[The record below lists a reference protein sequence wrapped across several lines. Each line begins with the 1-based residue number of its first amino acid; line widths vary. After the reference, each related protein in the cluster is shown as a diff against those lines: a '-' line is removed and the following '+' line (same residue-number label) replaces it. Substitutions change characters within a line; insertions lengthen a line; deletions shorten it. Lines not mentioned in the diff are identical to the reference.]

1 LAFEFKL
8 PDLGEGITSGEIK
21 RWLVKKGDKV
31 QEDDPVAEVETDKA
45 VVELPAPVTGT
56 IEDLKF
62 KEGDKVPVGSVIVVI
77 REEGEAKKEA
87 PPVQEKVAEKATTE
101 AKKPVTTPPPAP
113 AAEVKQ
119 PETKPSPPA
128 GEKAP
133 VLATPSTRM
142 LAKEQ
147 KVDIETVKGTG
158 PFGRITDED
167 VRAAAGKPA
176 GKKPEEKKPA
186 PPAPAPA
193 PAAAPAPAVAGLEE
207 RIPFRGIRRTIADN
221 LMRSLQHTAQ
231 VSAFDDADLTMLAA
245 VREQV
250 NKTMPQGVKISYLAF
265 TVKAVVAALR
275 NHPMLNASVDDEKQ
289 EIILKKYYN
298 IGIAIDTPRGLM
310 VAPVKDADKK
320 NLIQLS
326 KEIKELVTLANEGRI
341 GVEQLRGSTFTITN
355 IGAIG
360 GLWST
365 PIINYPESAILQ
377 MQQMRDMPR
386 AVNGMVAIRKVMNL
400 CLTID
405 HRIIDG
411 AEGQRFLNDVKR
423 YLEDPQQLLVEMI

>member
-1 LAFEFKL
+1 MAFEFKL

-31 QEDDPVAEVETDKA
+31 EEDDPIAEVETDKA
-45 VVELPAPVTGT
+45 VVELPSPVTGA

-62 KEGDKVPVGSVIVVI
+62 KEGDKVPVGSVIAVI
-77 REEGEAKKEA
+77 QPEGEAKKEA
-87 PPVQEKVAEKATTE
+87 PPVQEKVVEKATAE
-101 AKKPVTTPPPAP
+101 AKKPVTTPPAP
-113 AAEVKQ
+113 A
-119 PETKPSPPA
+119 A

-133 VLATPSTRM
+133 MLATPSTRM

-158 PFGRITDED
+158 PYGRVTDED

-176 GKKPEEKKPA
+176 EKKPEEKKPA

-193 PAAAPAPAVAGLEE
+193 PAPAPVPVPAPGAAGPEE
-207 RIPFRGIRRTIADN
+207 RIPLRGIRKTISEN
-221 LMRSLQHTAQ
+221 LMRSLQRTAQ
-231 VSAFDDADLTMLAA
+231 VTACDDADLTVLAA

-250 NKTMPQGVKISYLAF
+250 NKTMPQGVKVSYLAF

-320 NLIQLS
+320 SIVQLS
-326 KEIKELVTLANEGRI
+326 KEIKELVTMANEGRI

-377 MQQMRDMPR
+377 MQQLRDVPR
-386 AVNGMVAIRKVMNL
+386 VVNGVIAVRKVMDL

-423 YLEDPQQLLVEMI
+423 YLEDPQQLLVEMV

>member
-1 LAFEFKL
+1 LVYVAFEFKL

-31 QEDDPVAEVETDKA
+31 EEDDPIAEVETDKA
-45 VVELPAPVTGT
+45 VVELPAPLTGT
-56 IEDLKF
+56 VEDLKF
-62 KEGDKVPVGSVIVVI
+62 KEGDKVATGSVIAVI
-77 REEGEAKKEA
+77 QPEGEAKKEA
-87 PPVQEKVAEKATTE
+87 PPVQEKVGEKATTE
-101 AKKPVTTPPPAP
+101 AKKPMTTPPTPTPTAAP
-113 AAEVKQ
+113 AEGGKV
-119 PETKPSPPA
+119 
-128 GEKAP
+128 P
-133 VLATPSTRM
+133 VLATPATRM
-142 LAKEQ
+142 LAKEL
-147 KVDIETVKGTG
+147 KVDIESVKGTG
-158 PFGRITDED
+158 PYGRISDED

-176 GKKPEEKKPA
+176 EKKPEEKKPA
-186 PPAPAPA
+186 PAAPAPSPTPAPAPTV
-193 PAAAPAPAVAGLEE
+193 PGMEE
-207 RIPFRGIRRTIADN
+207 RIPLHGIRRTIADN
-221 LMRSLQHTAQ
+221 LMRSLQRTAQ
-231 VSAFDDADLTMLAA
+231 VSAFDDADLTVLAA

-250 NKTMPQGVKISYLAF
+250 NKNMPQGVKVSYLAF
-265 TVKAVVAALR
+265 VVKAVVAALR

-289 EIILKKYYN
+289 EIILKNVYN

-310 VAPVKDADKK
+310 VAPVKDADRK
-320 NLIQLS
+320 NIVQLS
-326 KEIKELVTLANEGRI
+326 KEIKELVTMANEGRI

-386 AVNGMVAIRKVMNL
+386 VVNGIIVVRKVMNL

>member
-1 LAFEFKL
+1 LAFDFKL

-21 RWLVKKGDKV
+21 RWAVKKGDRV
-31 QEDDPVAEVETDKA
+31 EEDDPIAEVETDKA
-45 VVELPAPVTGT
+45 VVELPAPLSGT

-62 KEGDKVPVGSVIVVI
+62 NEGDKVPVGSVIVVI
-77 REEGEAKKEA
+77 QPAGEAKKEA
-87 PPVQEKVAEKATTE
+87 PPVQEKAAEKTTTE
-101 AKKPVTTPPPAP
+101 TKKPVTTQAP
-113 AAEVKQ
+113 Q
-119 PETKPSPPA
+119 A
-128 GEKAP
+128 GGAKAP
-133 VLATPSTRM
+133 PLATPATRM
-142 LAKEQ
+142 LAKEL

-158 PFGRITDED
+158 PYGRISDED

-176 GKKPEEKKPA
+176 EAPKPEEKKPA
-186 PPAPAPA
+186 PTAPAPA
-193 PAAAPAPAVAGLEE
+193 PTPAPVPAPGAAGLEE

-221 LMRSLQHTAQ
+221 LLRSLQHTAQ
-231 VSAFDDADLTMLAA
+231 VSTFDDADLTVLAA

-250 NKTMPQGVKISYLAF
+250 NRTMPEGVKVSYLAF

-289 EIILKKYYN
+289 EVILKKYFN

-310 VAPVKDADKK
+310 VASVKDADKK
-320 NLIQLS
+320 SIVQLS
-326 KEIKELVTLANEGRI
+326 KEIKELVTMANEGRI
-341 GVEQLRGSTFTITN
+341 GVEQLRGSTFTVTN

-377 MQQMRDMPR
+377 MQQLRDMPR
-386 AVNGMVAIRKVMNL
+386 VVNGVITIRKVMNL

-423 YLEDPQQLLVEMI
+423 YLEDPQRLLVEMV

>member
-1 LAFEFKL
+1 MAYEFKL

-21 RWLVKKGDKV
+21 KWEVKKGQKV
-31 QEDDPVAEVETDKA
+31 EEDDPLAQVETDKA
-45 VVELPAPVTGT
+45 VVEIPSPVTGT
-56 IEDLKF
+56 VEDLRF
-62 KEGDKVPVGSVIVVI
+62 KEGDKVPVGSVMAVI
-77 REEGEAKKEA
+77 QPEGEVMKEA
-87 PPVQEKVAEKATTE
+87 PPVQEKAAEKVTEE
-101 AKKPVTTPPPAP
+101 AKKPVTTPAP
-113 AAEVKQ
+113 AAG
-119 PETKPSPPA
+119 A
-128 GEKAP
+128 KAP
-133 VLATPSTRM
+133 ILATPATRM
-142 LAKEQ
+142 LAKEL
-147 KVDIETVKGTG
+147 KVDIDSVKGTG
-158 PFGRITDED
+158 PYGRITDED

-176 GKKPEEKKPA
+176 EKKPEKA
-186 PPAPAPA
+186 PVAAPAPA
-193 PAAAPAPAVAGLEE
+193 PSPAPTPAPAPAVAGGPEE
-207 RIPFRGIRRTIADN
+207 RIPLRGIRRAISEN

-231 VSAFDDADLTMLAA
+231 VSAFDDADLTDL
-245 VREQV
+245 VGLREQV
-250 NKTMPQGVKISYLAF
+250 NKTLQGGMKVSYLAF

-320 NLIQLS
+320 NIVQIS
-326 KEIKELVTLANEGRI
+326 KEIKELVELAVDGKI

-355 IGAIG
+355 IGIIG

-365 PIINYPESAILQ
+365 PIINYPESAIIQ
-377 MQQMRDMPR
+377 MQQLRDMPGV
-386 AVNGMVAIRKVMNL
+386 VNGEIRIRKVMNL

-423 YLEDPQQLLVEMI
+423 YLEDPKQLLVEMV

>member
-1 LAFEFKL
+1 VAFEFKL

-21 RWLVKKGDKV
+21 RWQVKKGDRV
-31 QEDDPVAEVETDKA
+31 EEDDPVAEVETDKA
-45 VVELPAPVTGT
+45 VVELPAPLTGT

-62 KEGDKVPVGSVIVVI
+62 KEGDKVPVGSVIAVI
-77 REEGEAKKEA
+77 RPEGEAKREA

-101 AKKPVTTPPPAP
+101 AKKPVTTPVTAP
-113 AAEVKQ
+113 AAA
-119 PETKPSPPA
+119 PEA
-128 GEKAP
+128 GGKVP
-133 VLATPSTRM
+133 VLATPATRM
-142 LAKEQ
+142 LAKEL
-147 KVDIETVKGTG
+147 KVDIDNIKGSG
-158 PFGRITDED
+158 PYGRITDED

-176 GKKPEEKKPA
+176 GEKAEEKKPA
-186 PPAPAPA
+186 HAAPAPTQI
-193 PAAAPAPAVAGLEE
+193 PAAAPTPGVRGPEE
-207 RIPFRGIRRTIADN
+207 RIPLRGIRRAIADN

-231 VSAFDDADLTMLAA
+231 VSAFDDADLTVLAA

-250 NKTMPQGVKISYLAF
+250 NKNMPQGVKVSYLAF
-265 TVKAVVAALR
+265 MVKAIVAALR

-289 EIILKKYYN
+289 EIILKNYYN

-310 VAPVKDADKK
+310 VAPVKDADRK
-320 NLIQLS
+320 NIVQLS
-326 KEIKELVTLANEGRI
+326 REIKELVTLANEGRI
-341 GVEQLRGSTFTITN
+341 SVEQLRGSTFTITN

-377 MQQMRDMPR
+377 MQQLRDMPR
-386 AVNGMVAIRKVMNL
+386 VVNGVIAVRKVMNL

-423 YLEDPQQLLVEMI
+423 YLEDPQQLLVEMV

>member
-1 LAFEFKL
+1 MAYEFKL

-21 RWLVKKGDKV
+21 QWLVKKGDRVK
-31 QEDDPVAEVETDKA
+31 EDDPIAEVETDKA
-45 VVELPAPVTGT
+45 VVEMPAPVTGV

-62 KEGDKVPVGSVIVVI
+62 KEGDSVPVGSVIAVI
-77 REEGEAKKEA
+77 SPEGEAKKEA
-87 PPVQEKVAEKATTE
+87 PPVQEKVVEKATAE
-101 AKKPVTTPPPAP
+101 AQKPVAAAAPSPAAAPAP
-113 AAEVKQ
+113 APV
-119 PETKPSPPA
+119 PA
-128 GEKAP
+128 AGGKVP
-133 VLATPSTRM
+133 VLATPATRM
-142 LAKEQ
+142 LAKEM
-147 KVDIETVKGTG
+147 KVDVESIKGTG
-158 PFGRITDED
+158 PGGRITDED

-186 PPAPAPA
+186 A
-193 PAAAPAPAVAGLEE
+193 AAAPAPAPSVAGMEE
-207 RIPFRGIRRTIADN
+207 RVPLRGIRRTIAEN
-221 LMRSLQHTAQ
+221 LMRSLEKTAQ
-231 VSAFDDADLTMLAA
+231 VTTYDDADLTMLAA

-250 NKTMPQGVKISYLAF
+250 NKNMPEGVKISYLAF

-310 VAPVKDADKK
+310 VAPVKDADRK
-320 NLIQLS
+320 NLVQIS
-326 KEIKELVTLANEGRI
+326 KEIKELVTLANDGRI
-341 GVEQLRGSTFTITN
+341 GLEQLRGSTFTITN

-360 GLWST
+360 GLWTT
-365 PIINYPESAILQ
+365 PILNYPESAILQ
-377 MQQMRDMPR
+377 MQQIRDVPR
-386 AVNGMVAIRKVMNL
+386 VVNGMIVARKVMNL

-423 YLEDPQQLLVEMI
+423 YLEDPQQLLVEMV

>member
-1 LAFEFKL
+1 MSYEFKL

-21 RWLVKKGDKV
+21 RWAVKKGDRV
-31 QEDDPVAEVETDKA
+31 EEDDPIVEVETDKA
-45 VVELPAPVTGT
+45 VVELPSPVTGT

-62 KEGDKVPVGSVIVVI
+62 KEGDQVATGSVIAII
-77 REEGEAKKEA
+77 RPEGEAKKEA
-87 PPVQEKVAEKATTE
+87 PPVQEKVEEKVVTE
-101 AKKPVTTPPPAP
+101 AQKPVTAPAP
-113 AAEVKQ
+113 AAE
-119 PETKPSPPA
+119 A
-128 GEKAP
+128 KAP
-133 VLATPSTRM
+133 VLATPATRM
-142 LAKEQ
+142 LAKEL
-147 KVDIETVKGTG
+147 KVDIESVRGTG
-158 PFGRITDED
+158 AGGRVTDED
-167 VRAAAGKPA
+167 VRAAAGKPPE
-176 GKKPEEKKPA
+176 KKPEEKKPA

-193 PAAAPAPAVAGLEE
+193 AAMEE
-207 RIPFRGIRRTIADN
+207 RIPLRGIRRTISEN

-231 VSAFDDADLTMLAA
+231 VSTFDDADLTVLAA

-250 NKTMPQGVKISYLAF
+250 NKTLQQGTKISYLAF
-265 TVKAVVAALR
+265 TVKAVVAALQ

-320 NLIQLS
+320 NLVQIS
-326 KEIKELVTLANEGRI
+326 KEIKELVTLASDGRI
-341 GVEQLRGSTFTITN
+341 GLEQLRGSTFTITN

-377 MQQMRDMPR
+377 MQQIRDVPR
-386 AVNGMVAIRKVMNL
+386 VVNGVIAIRKVMNL

>member
-1 LAFEFKL
+1 MAFEFKL

-21 RWLVKKGDKV
+21 RWAVKKGDHV
-31 QEDDPVAEVETDKA
+31 EEDEPIAEVETDKA

-56 IEDLKF
+56 VEDLKF
-62 KEGDKVPVGSVIVVI
+62 KEGDQVATGSVIAVI
-77 REEGEAKKEA
+77 RPEGEAKKET
-87 PPVQEKVAEKATTE
+87 PPVQEKAVEKVTTE
-101 AKKPVTTPPPAP
+101 AKKPVTTQAPQAGGAKAP
-113 AAEVKQ
+113 A
-119 PETKPSPPA
+119 
-128 GEKAP
+128 
-133 VLATPSTRM
+133 LATPATRM
-142 LAKEQ
+142 LAKEL

-158 PFGRITDED
+158 PYGRISDED

-176 GKKPEEKKPA
+176 EAPKPEEKKPA
-186 PPAPAPA
+186 PPIPVPAPTVAPAPA
-193 PAAAPAPAVAGLEE
+193 PGVAGLEE
-207 RIPFRGIRRTIADN
+207 RIPLRGIRRTISEN
-221 LMRSLQHTAQ
+221 LMRSLQRTAQ
-231 VSAFDDADLTMLAA
+231 VSAFDDADLTVLSA

-250 NKTMPQGVKISYLAF
+250 NKTMPEGVKVSYLAF

-289 EIILKKYYN
+289 EIILKKHYN

-320 NLIQLS
+320 NIVQLS
-326 KEIKELVTLANEGRI
+326 KEIKELVTMAGEGRI

-386 AVNGMVAIRKVMNL
+386 VVNGVIAVRKVMNL

-423 YLEDPQQLLVEMI
+423 YLEDPQQLLVEMV

>member
-1 LAFEFKL
+1 VAFEFKL

-31 QEDDPVAEVETDKA
+31 EEDDPIAEVETDKA
-45 VVELPAPVTGT
+45 VVELPAPLTGT
-56 IEDLKF
+56 VEDLKF
-62 KEGDKVPVGSVIVVI
+62 KEGDKVATGSVIAVI
-77 REEGEAKKEA
+77 QPEGEAKKEA
-87 PPVQEKVAEKATTE
+87 PPVQEKVVEKATAE
-101 AKKPVTTPPPAP
+101 AKKPVTTPAAP
-113 AAEVKQ
+113 KE
-119 PETKPSPPA
+119 A
-128 GEKAP
+128 GKAP
-133 VLATPSTRM
+133 VLATPATRM
-142 LAKEQ
+142 LAKEL
-147 KVDIETVKGTG
+147 KVDIENVKGTG
-158 PFGRITDED
+158 PYGRITDED

-176 GKKPEEKKPA
+176 EKKPEEKKPA
-186 PPAPAPA
+186 PPAPA

-207 RIPFRGIRRTIADN
+207 RIPLRGIRRTIADN

-231 VSAFDDADLTMLAA
+231 VSAFDDADLTVLAA

-250 NKTMPQGVKISYLAF
+250 NRTMPQGVKVSYLAF
-265 TVKAVVAALR
+265 MVKAVVAALR
-275 NHPMLNASVDDEKQ
+275 KHPMLNASVDDEKQ
-289 EIILKKYYN
+289 EIILKKFYN

-310 VAPVKDADKK
+310 VAPVKDADRK
-320 NLIQLS
+320 NIVELS
-326 KEIKELVTLANEGRI
+326 KEIKELVTLASEGRI

-386 AVNGMVAIRKVMNL
+386 VVNGIIAVRKVMNL

>member
-1 LAFEFKL
+1 
-8 PDLGEGITSGEIK
+8 
-21 RWLVKKGDKV
+21 
-31 QEDDPVAEVETDKA
+31 
-45 VVELPAPVTGT
+45 
-56 IEDLKF
+56 
-62 KEGDKVPVGSVIVVI
+62 
-77 REEGEAKKEA
+77 
-87 PPVQEKVAEKATTE
+87 
-101 AKKPVTTPPPAP
+101 
-113 AAEVKQ
+113 
-119 PETKPSPPA
+119 
-128 GEKAP
+128 
-133 VLATPSTRM
+133 M
-142 LAKEQ
+142 AKEL

-158 PFGRITDED
+158 PYGRISDED

-176 GKKPEEKKPA
+176 EAPKPEEKKPA
-186 PPAPAPA
+186 PTAPAPA
-193 PAAAPAPAVAGLEE
+193 PTPAPVPAPGAAGLEE

-221 LMRSLQHTAQ
+221 LLRSLQHTAQ
-231 VSAFDDADLTMLAA
+231 VSTFDDADLTVLAA

-250 NKTMPQGVKISYLAF
+250 NRTMPEGVKVSYLAF

-289 EIILKKYYN
+289 EVILKKYFN

-310 VAPVKDADKK
+310 VASVKDADKK
-320 NLIQLS
+320 SIVQLS
-326 KEIKELVTLANEGRI
+326 KEIKELVTMANEGRI
-341 GVEQLRGSTFTITN
+341 GVEQLRGSTFTVTN

-377 MQQMRDMPR
+377 MQQLRDMPR
-386 AVNGMVAIRKVMNL
+386 VVNGVIVVRKVMNL

-423 YLEDPQQLLVEMI
+423 YLEDPQRLLVEMV